1 VRLVRYAYA
10 MTGDLAAG
18 QDLAQE
24 AYTRARRRWRTVVDH
39 PAPEAWMRL
48 TISRLANDRW
58 RKMSG
63 WRAVMHRT
71 GPPAPVAAPSEDA
84 VMLAV
89 ALRRLPTNY
98 RQALSLHYLFDM
110 SVDQIAAETGS
121 PVGTVK
127 SWLHRGRA
135 ELAAVLTEAPLAA
148 SPKGRVLEV
157 TDVE

>member
-1 VRLVRYAYA
+1 
-10 MTGDLAAG
+10 
-18 QDLAQE
+18 
-24 AYTRARRRWRTVVDH
+24 
-39 PAPEAWMRL
+39 MRL

-58 RKMSG
+58 RKISG